1 MEFLIYNGIEFHRF
15 GPANIF
21 AEFSHIKSP
30 IWYMKVICITYIKTM
45 DISISLEVIIEYV
58 SNISINVFIH
68 ESANSVIIYVS
79 YI

>member
-1 MEFLIYNGIEFHRF
+1 
-15 GPANIF
+15 
-21 AEFSHIKSP
+21 
-30 IWYMKVICITYIKTM
+30 MKVICITNIKTM

-58 SNISINVFIH
+58 SNIAINVFIH